1 MAAACGELPVR
12 TAIPDQLRAGGQ
24 PPQTQKIPPPAE
36 RIVAVAKPRPMVKTE
51 TYSVAVNNVP
61 AAELLIALARDANL
75 NIDIHQGISGAVT
88 LNAIDQTL
96 PQLLNRI
103 AKQADMRWEL
113 DGANLAVMP
122 DTPYLRNYR
131 VDYINMSRDAS
142 GSVSI
147 STQIGTNNITTAAA
161 SAVGSGSNAST
172 SKIDNSAKNR
182 FWETLDKNLKEIL
195 HETDKILPEGSSET
209 VIERRDQQATSGT
222 GSASPP
228 NGHGRANAAPSNIAA
243 SPNPVALQ
251 QQGTTV
257 VRRTTFREAAS
268 VITNAEGNIIVVR
281 ASSRQHEKV
290 QEFLSQI
297 MANARRQVL
306 VEATIAEIRLADQYQ
321 QGINWQSLRT
331 LRNPPGTAGFSL
343 AQNPTGLDLAGN
355 VPNPFATAG
364 TSFLLNYVAPGLGI
378 SSTISLL
385 ETFGKVRVLS
395 SPKISVLNNQT
406 ALLKVVNN
414 IVYFEIQATTSQ
426 GNYTSLTTVST
437 TPRSVSVGLVMT
449 ITPQISENGTVLLNV
464 RPSISRIN
472 GYKSDPNPNIPAG
485 LSNLVPEI
493 ETRELE
499 SLLRLNNGEIAVMGG
514 LMQDSTDNTTNAVP
528 VLSSIPLIG
537 NLFKQRNETS
547 NKTELIIF
555 LRPIIINDPSISGD
569 FAGFLEKLPKTAQSF
584 AERNEP

>member
-1 MAAACGELPVR
+1 MPV
-12 TAIPDQLRAGGQ
+12 QN
-24 PPQTQKIPPPAE
+24 IPPPVEHIA
-36 RIVAVAKPRPMVKTE
+36 ALPKPRPMAKTE
-51 TYSVAVNNVP
+51 TYSVTVNSVRVQ
-61 AAELLIALARDANL
+61 ELLFALARDANL
-75 NIDIHQGISGAVT
+75 NIDIHQGITGAVT

-96 PQLLNRI
+96 PQILNRI
-103 AKQADMRWEL
+103 SRQTDMRWEL

-122 DTPYLRNYR
+122 DSPYLRNYR
-131 VDYINMSRDAS
+131 VDYLNMSRDAN

-147 STQIGTNNITTAAA
+147 STQIGTT
-161 SAVGSGSNAST
+161 SANVSATSPGTVASGSNIST
-172 SKIDNSAKNR
+172 TKIDNSAKNR
-182 FWETLDKNLKEIL
+182 FWESLDRNLKELL

-209 VIERRDQQATSGT
+209 VIERSDQQATTGT
-222 GSASPP
+222 GAATQA
-228 NGHGRANAAPSNIAA
+228 NGRSRANAQANIAG
-243 SPNPVALQ
+243 SPNPAALQ

-281 ASSRQHEKV
+281 ATSRQHEKV
-290 QEFLSQI
+290 QEFLDLI
-297 MANARRQVL
+297 MASARRQVL
-306 VEATIAEIRLADQYQ
+306 VEATIAEVRLSDQYQ

-331 LRNPPGTAGFSL
+331 LRSSPATAGLSV
-343 AQNPTGLDLAGN
+343 AQNPTGLDASGR
-355 VPNPFATAG
+355 VANPFAAAG
-364 TSFLLNYVAPGLGI
+364 AGLLLNYVAPGLGI

-385 ETFGKVRVLS
+385 ETFGNVRVLS

-414 IVYFEIQATTSQ
+414 VVYFEIQATTSQ
-426 GNYTSLTTVST
+426 GNFSSMTTVST

-449 ITPQISENGTVLLNV
+449 VTPQISENGTVLLNV

-514 LMQDSTDNTTNAVP
+514 LMQDSIDNTTNEVP
-528 VLSSIPLIG
+528 GLSSIPLIG
-537 NLFKQRNETS
+537 NLFKQRNNTS
-547 NKTELIIF
+547 TKTELVIF
-555 LRPIIINDPSISGD
+555 LRPLVILDPSVNGD
-569 FAGFLEKLPKTAQSF
+569 YAGFRGQSPG
-584 AERNEP
+584 ASP